1 MPFSLYGQFLRRYRP
16 ELCAGPGREDALK
29 ATVAASAGLLPSSD
43 RPTPRGSLD
52 RRPDLADSRSAAS
65 HTTRSLPVET
75 NNRSQATGL
84 NKRVII
90 VGAGFAG
97 LSCAHELKS
106 LGYDVVVVEAR
117 PRIGGRVVSFRDF
130 IPGKTAEG
138 GGEYI
143 GLNHPH
149 WWAYKT
155 QFGLEYVEV
164 VPDDADTPIVLGG
177 QRLDKAASDAI
188 WAEMDTAFK
197 PLIGDATGVN
207 IEEPWLS
214 PNAKELDYRS
224 TADWLD
230 GLPVSQTTKQA
241 IAAEFE
247 GNNAVPMDR
256 QSYLGNLVQIQ
267 AGGGERYFTD
277 TEVFRLRGGNQLLA
291 ECLAD
296 TIGRENV
303 LMGLAVKS
311 IATSESG
318 VVVAL
323 ANGKVLI
330 GDDVVLTVP
339 PSTWRKIKF
348 TPSLPRALS
357 PQMGANVKYIAAVKN
372 RFWKQLDLSPEGMTD
387 GDISSTWES
396 TDSSPDDSGIAMT
409 AYSGGPA
416 AENARASYASDKDAA
431 YGPSLDAMYPDFS
444 KNLVRSQFVDWPGDQ
459 WSKGGYTFPS
469 PGQIVRTG
477 PTLYNGIGNLHFAG
491 EHTCY
496 KFVGFM
502 EGALESGVR
511 VAKKLA
517 RRDKVMTPA
526 MVGLVK

>member
-16 ELCAGPGREDALK
+16 ELCSGPGRADALK

-43 RPTPRGSLD
+43 RPTPRGSPLGA
-52 RRPDLADSRSAAS
+52 PDLP
-65 HTTRSLPVET
+65 HTF
-75 NNRSQATGL
+75 NRTTPQQ
-84 NKRVII
+84 KRVIV

-106 LGYDVVVVEAR
+106 MGYDVVVVEAR
-117 PRIGGRVVSFRDF
+117 DRLGGRVVSYKDF
-130 IPGKTAEG
+130 LAGKTAEG

-155 QFGLEYVEV
+155 LFHLDYVEV
-164 VPDDADTPIVLGG
+164 VTDDADTPIVLGG
-177 QRLDKAASDAI
+177 QRLDKAAADAI
-188 WAEMDTAFK
+188 WAEMDTAFQ
-197 PLIGDATGVN
+197 PLIADAAPVN
-207 IEEPWLS
+207 VEQPWLT
-214 PNAKELDYRS
+214 PGAKELDYRS

-230 GLPVSQTTKQA
+230 GLPVSPTTKQA

-256 QSYLGNLVQIQ
+256 QSYLGNLVQIK

-296 TIGRENV
+296 AIGRQNV
-303 LMGLAVKS
+303 LLGMPVKS
-311 IATSESG
+311 IAQTELG
-318 VVVAL
+318 VIVTL
-323 ANGKVLI
+323 SNGKVLL

-339 PSTWRKIKF
+339 PSIWRKIRF
-348 TPSLPRALS
+348 TPTLPRALA
-357 PQMGANVKYIAAVKN
+357 PQMGANVKYLASVKN
-372 RFWKQLDLSPEGMTD
+372 RFWKQIGLSPEGMTD
-387 GDISSTWES
+387 GDVSSTWES
-396 TDSSPDDSGIAMT
+396 TDGSPADDGVAFT

-416 AENARASYASDKDAA
+416 AESARAAYAADKDAA
-431 YGPSLDAMYPDFS
+431 YGPSLDAMYPEFS
-444 KNLVRSQFVDWPGDQ
+444 KNLVGSKFVDWPGDP

-469 PGQIVRTG
+469 PGQIVRIG
-477 PTLYNGIGNLHFAG
+477 PTLYNGLGRLHFAG

-511 VAKKLA
+511 VAKQMAK
-517 RRDKVMTPA
+517 RDGVR
-526 MVGLVK
+526 

>member
-16 ELCAGPGREDALK
+16 ELCAGPGRAQALK
-29 ATVAASAGLLPSSD
+29 ATVAASAGLLPSGSD
-43 RPTPRGSLD
+43 RPTPRGSPL
-52 RRPDLADSRSAAS
+52 RPDLPARSIPSDSRP
-65 HTTRSLPVET
+65 RP
-75 NNRSQATGL
+75 Q
-84 NKRVII
+84 KRVIV

-97 LSCAHELKS
+97 LSCAHELQAM
-106 LGYDVVVVEAR
+106 GYDVVVVEAR
-117 PRIGGRVVSFRDF
+117 DRLGGRVVSFRDF
-130 IPGKTAEG
+130 IPGKTFEG

-143 GLNHPH
+143 GINHPH

-155 QFGLEYVEV
+155 LFGLDYVEV
-164 VPDDADTPIVLGG
+164 VPDDADSPIVIGG
-177 QRLDKAASDAI
+177 QRLDKAGA
-188 WAEMDTAFK
+188 DT
-197 PLIGDATGVN
+197 PLINDSKVVN
-207 IEEPWLS
+207 VEQPWLT
-214 PNAKELDYRS
+214 PGARELDYRS

-230 GLPVSQTTKQA
+230 GLPVGHVTKQA

-256 QSYLGNLVQIQ
+256 QSYLGNLTQIK
-267 AGGGERYFTD
+267 AGGGACYFTD

-296 TIGRENV
+296 SIGRDRL

-311 IATSESG
+311 ITTTDVG
-318 VVVAL
+318 VIVTL
-323 ANGKVLI
+323 ANGKVLV

-339 PSTWRKIKF
+339 PSIWRKIKF

-357 PQMGANVKYIAAVKN
+357 PQMGANVKYLAAVKN
-372 RFWKQLDLSPEGMTD
+372 RFWKQIGLSPEGMTD
-387 GDISSTWES
+387 GDVSSTWDP
-396 TDSSPDDSGIAMT
+396 TDGHSDEGAAMT

-416 AENARASYASDKDAA
+416 AENARAAYASDKDAA
-431 YGPSLDAMYPDFS
+431 YGPAMDAMYPEFS
-444 KNLVRSQFVDWPGDQ
+444 KNLVRSQFVDWPGDP
-459 WSKGGYTFPS
+459 WSKGGYTFPA

-477 PTLYNGIGNLHFAG
+477 PILYNGLGKLHFAG

-511 VAKKLA
+511 VAKQLA
-517 RRDKVMTPA
+517 RRDGIFIPGQLGMTDAWP
-526 MVGLVK
+526 VG